1 MHGLVTAL
9 GNKPFKMLMTEAE
22 IEVFLVDVRKALND
36 TRIHSYF
43 NFITWWGQR
52 ED

>member
-9 GNKPFKMLMTEAE
+9 GSKVFKNVMTEAE
-22 IEVFLVDVRKALND
+22 IEVFLVHVRKSLND
-36 TRIHSYF
+36 VRIHSYF

>member
-1 MHGLVTAL
+1 LVTAL
-9 GNKPFKMLMTEAE
+9 GNKVFKSIMTEPE

-36 TRIHSYF
+36 VRIHSYF

-52 ED
+52 EN